1 MKNLKFQPVKG
12 TRDFYPEQMTF
23 RNWLFSKMREVS
35 QKFGYQE
42 YEGPILEPLGLY
54 AAKSGEELVSKQT
67 YILEDRGGEKLALR
81 PEMTPTLARM
91 VAQKQ
96 NELPKPIRWFSI
108 GPRFRYEQ
116 PQKGRFREFY
126 QWDVDFLGSKV
137 AESDAEILAIA
148 AEFFKSLDL
157 TPKDIRIKVNN
168 RELLEQKLDLIE
180 IPKDKIPEI
189 LRAIDKRDKMDPEA
203 WYGWLEEIGLTKIQ
217 IQDLNGILNDRDFSN
232 ESESLT
238 RIFSTLKD
246 MGVSEFFEFDPSIVR
261 GLEYYTGTVFEARDI
276 DGEFRA
282 ILGGGRY
289 DNLVEV
295 VGGDPLPGIGFAC
308 GDAVIDEVLRK
319 FGKTPKL
326 LASPTK
332 VLVTV
337 FDESLLR
344 NSIELANKLRENK
357 INTEIYP
364 DSTTKLDKQL
374 KYTNDQKIPYV
385 AIIGPEEAA
394 SGKVIIKNMNTGK
407 QEKTTFDNIPE
418 TANRISK

>member
-12 TRDFYPEQMTF
+12 TRDFYPEQMAF

-54 AAKSGEELVSKQT
+54 AAKSGEELVNKQT

-96 NELPKPIRWFSI
+96 NELPKPIRWFTI

-126 QWDVDFLGSKV
+126 QWDIDLLGSQA
-137 AESDAEILAIA
+137 AEADAEILAVA
-148 AEFFKSLDL
+148 AEFFKALGL
-157 TPKDIRIKVNN
+157 TPKEIRIKVNN
-168 RELLEQKLDLIE
+168 RQLLEQKLDLIE
-180 IPKDKIPEI
+180 IQKDKIPEI
-189 LRAIDKRDKMDPEA
+189 LRAIDKKDKMESNA
-203 WYGWLEEIGLTKIQ
+203 WWGWLEEIGLTKIQ
-217 IQDLNGILNDRDFSN
+217 IQDLNGILNDKDFSN
-232 ESESLT
+232 ETESLT

-246 MGVSEFFEFDPSIVR
+246 MGVLEFFEFDPSIVR
-261 GLEYYTGTVFEARDI
+261 GLDYYTGTVFEARDK
-276 DGEFRA
+276 DGVFRA

-295 VGGDPLPGIGFAC
+295 VGGDPLVGIGFAC
-308 GDAVIDEVLRK
+308 GDAVLEEVLNK
-319 FGKTPKL
+319 YNKIPNL
-326 LASPTK
+326 PASPTQ
-332 VLVTV
+332 VLVTI

-344 NSIELANKLRENK
+344 ESISLATNLRSAN

-364 DSTTKLDKQL
+364 ETSAKMDKQL
-374 KYTNDQKIPYV
+374 KYADQKGIPYAV
-385 AIIGPEEAA
+385 IVGPDEA
-394 SGKVIIKNMNTGK
+394 SKNEVTVKNLKTGEQKKVK
-407 QEKTTFDNIPE
+407 QEKITSLI
-418 TANRISK
+418 I